1 MVKSSSTRASGFTKE
16 KLAATQAAAEAEAWL
31 GHKFDHTPP
40 TNLFRLPDDPP
51 GAMATGGM
59 FEAAAPA
66 AAGFE
71 TGGLFADSSD
81 NLFGNPLPGAERVGV
96 EQEEFARGV
105 KDAAKAHA
113 AEYGLAQRWGNG
125 SAVRPFRPGVGAVK
139 AKGSRQSE
147 RLAKD
152 VYNRMSA
159 AGLVPKGG
167 NSKKRKTKKR
177 KTKKNKK
184 QKRKSR
190 KKNSKTKKM

>member
-1 MVKSSSTRASGFTKE
+1 MVKSSSKRASPFTDE
-16 KLAATQAAAEAEAWL
+16 KLAATKAAAEAKAWL
-31 GHKFDHTPP
+31 GHKFGQPPP
-40 TNLFRLPDDPP
+40 TTTPAAAPP

-71 TGGLFADSSD
+71 TGGLF
-81 NLFGNPLPGAERVGV
+81 GNPLPGEERVGV
-96 EQEEFARGV
+96 EQEKFARDKKDEATTHASKYGV
-105 KDAAKAHA
+105 
-113 AEYGLAQRWGNG
+113 AQRWGNG
-125 SAVRPFRPGVGAVK
+125 SAVKPFRPGVGAVK
-139 AKGSRQSE
+139 ARGERQSE
-147 RLAKD
+147 RLAKE
-152 VYNRMSA
+152 VYKRMSA
-159 AGLVPKGG
+159 AGRVPKGG